1 MMATWSGLGP
11 HDCVCICS
19 PGEWPVSGQ
28 EGQFALKIIAM
39 AKATIAKHRP
49 LSANAFV
56 GKPGPPTDKEL
67 SAALGPAKS
76 LWDQLLTELADEL
89 KLPARE
95 WNSYS
100 KKAGWSLRAKRGDRI
115 ILYLA
120 PLPRAFRASFALGD
134 KAVQAAKA
142 GGLPKPVLK
151 IIASARKYAE
161 GAAVRIEVNN
171 VADIPVV
178 KQLAKAKMDN

>member
-1 MMATWSGLGP
+1 
-11 HDCVCICS
+11 V
-19 PGEWPVSGQ
+19 
-28 EGQFALKIIAM
+28 
-39 AKATIAKHRP
+39 AKTKVVKDHGVP
-49 LSANAFV
+49 ANAFI
-56 GKPGPPTDKEL
+56 GKPKPPTDKEL

-100 KKAGWSLRAKRGDRI
+100 QKGGWALRVKRGDRV

-120 PLPRAFRASFALGD
+120 PFQGAFRASFALGE

-142 GGLPKPVLK
+142 GGLPKPLLK
-151 IIASARKYAE
+151 IIEKAKKYAE
-161 GAAVRIEVNN
+161 GTALRIDVNTPEDIEV
-171 VADIPVV
+171 V
-178 KQLAKAKMDN
+178 KKSATAKVEN

>member
-1 MMATWSGLGP
+1 
-11 HDCVCICS
+11 
-19 PGEWPVSGQ
+19 
-28 EGQFALKIIAM
+28 M
-39 AKATIAKHRP
+39 AKATLAKNPP
-49 LSANAFV
+49 LPANAFV
-56 GKPGPPTDKEL
+56 GKLGPPTDKEL

-100 KKAGWSLRAKRGDRI
+100 KKAGWSLRVKRGDRT

-142 GGLPKPVLK
+142 SGLPKPVLK
-151 IIASARKYAE
+151 IIESARKYAE
-161 GAAVRIEVNN
+161 GTAVRIEVNN
-171 VADIPVV
+171 VADIAVV